1 MAQLEFEEEL
11 EGEYEEEFAD
21 ELEALVGEGEFEQ
34 LDEGEAFSLRG
45 LRRGLRGV
53 GRFVRRGAK
62 VLRPLAKIAAPIV
75 GSALGGPL
83 GGIAGDV
90 LASALE
96 GEHEQEYE
104 NRPLTAEH
112 AQAEALA
119 AQAAQ
124 SESEAEAEALMGA
137 AAATLLSRPER
148 RALRAVHADLVRGA
162 AVLAELL
169 HRRHETRPYTGVVP
183 TIVDRTAHTLS
194 RHVHSGRKLSRP
206 LAAKVMAAHTANV
219 LGDSRDALVHH
230 VRGVRRSGAVGTYPG
245 PLRSP
250 VAHAGH
256 HGHHRG
262 STVEVVTP
270 VRVPARDGRPARV
283 VRVVSKVPVPS
294 GAVPAGRT
302 AVVRTADELG
312 GRA

>member
-1 MAQLEFEEEL
+1 MAQYEDLL
-11 EGEYEEEFAD
+11 EGEYEDEFAD
-21 ELEALVGEGEFEQ
+21 ELEALVREDE
-34 LDEGEAFSLRG
+34 DEGEEFFKG
-45 LRRGLRGV
+45 LRKGLRGV
-53 GRFVRRGAK
+53 GRFVKRGVK

-83 GGIAGDV
+83 GGLAGNV

-96 GEHEQEYE
+96 GESEEEYE
-104 NRPLTAEH
+104 RRPLTAAH

-119 AQAAQ
+119 AQAARTD
-124 SESEAEAEALMGA
+124 SEAEAEALVGA
-137 AAATLLSRPER
+137 AAATLLSRPDHK
-148 RALRAVHADLVRGA
+148 ALRAVHADLVRGA

-169 HRRHETRPYTGVVP
+169 HRRRETRPYTGVVP
-183 TIVDRTAHTLS
+183 TIVDRTAHTLA
-194 RHVHSGRKLSRP
+194 RHVHSGRRLSRP

-219 LGDSRDALVHH
+219 LGDSQDALVRH
-230 VRGVRRSGAVGTYPG
+230 VKGVRSAVATYPG

-250 VAHAGH
+250 VVRPG
-256 HGHHRG
+256 GG

-270 VRVPARDGRPARV
+270 VRVPARHGRPARV
-283 VRVVSKVPVPS
+283 VRVVSKVPVPT

-302 AVVRTADELG
+302 AVVRTSDELG